1 MYDTDY
7 TLMII
12 FGAEVANFMHNQ
24 GLSATFGLLCA
35 ALTALSPL
43 HLATAT
49 TPPLNLMVSRQ
60 DVDGLD
66 FPSSA
71 QNPVSPHRKK
81 GLEILAQALQ
91 LAPTIN
97 ENSTAWPI
105 PDLALLYA
113 EIGEPERAAEVLS
126 LGMNG
131 FIKDIQFAASTAGG
145 LSNHE
150 RLDYLALLFAK
161 VGQSAPV
168 FTLNAAIANNF
179 DNSYNP
185 RYVEQ
190 TISIVLEAMARAFFA
205 EGKAEAA
212 LEIVEKID
220 NQNDKVRALIGIAD
234 QPVSVA
240 IADKTL
246 EMLQYWNFP
255 DDGDVI
261 VMKSQALAA
270 IAFAYARAGAGDKA
284 AATFSLAYD
293 IAGTA
298 YNEYSRITA
307 LQAIAIRYMQA
318 EEFDRSF
325 EIVREINPGL
335 LISPEI
341 LAYIASQYAAYGKME
356 MVLEIAESVE
366 KSASSYQDERLRGIL
381 AIVSTIAR
389 YGQPDRALAIAN
401 RISVDET
408 KIYLKEDALAVV
420 ASSFAT
426 TGKYDQAIAI
436 ASKLEP
442 GIYQNQAWEDIAL
455 SYMQEGKFEEGAK
468 IAQRIT
474 NQLNDGDGRLY
485 KIALA
490 AATGNNYDVTVKIV
504 DQIDQ
509 KYGRQERAF
518 GDIAIQV
525 AQTGNDDLAV
535 KIAEKIPKN
544 SSYRIEVFSKIAVS
558 RAKAG
563 ETARANQ
570 IFQKSL
576 AEAENLEDESQ
587 LSSALGAIAG
597 AYTEICQ
604 WEKAAQ
610 LALTIPDPE
619 WQNKLFQ
626 QMAISY
632 ARAGNA
638 DAAFAMADRVT
649 GNTAIKYSVIW
660 EMARQAAKAG
670 NFDRA
675 VALVPQVGDSSEQVA
690 LLVEIAAIAFAD
702 PPKNPATTSCPNPL
716 VPLASLAG
724 VPNSRITR

>member
-1 MYDTDY
+1 
-7 TLMII
+7 
-12 FGAEVANFMHNQ
+12 MHHQ
-24 GLSATFGLLCA
+24 ALRATFGLLCA
-35 ALTALSPL
+35 GLTALSPL

-49 TPPLNLMVSRQ
+49 TPTPNLMVSWE
-60 DVDGLD
+60 DVDSLN
-66 FPSSA
+66 FSTIA
-71 QNPVSPHRKK
+71 QNPVSPHRAK

-91 LAPTIN
+91 LARTIN

-113 EIGEPERAAEVLS
+113 EIGQPERAAEVLS
-126 LGMNG
+126 LGVNG
-131 FIKDIQFAASTAGG
+131 FLKEIEFVAGTAAGMRS
-145 LSNHE
+145 HE
-150 RLDYLALLFAK
+150 IIDDMALLFAK
-161 VGQSAPV
+161 VGKSDPV
-168 FTLNAAIANNF
+168 FTLTAAIANKF
-179 DNSYNP
+179 DASYSP
-185 RYVEQ
+185 RYPEQ
-190 TISIVLEAMARAFFA
+190 IIRIFLKTMARAFFA
-205 EGKAEAA
+205 EGQAAAA
-212 LEIVEKID
+212 LELGEKID
-220 NQNDKVRALIGIAD
+220 SQYGKFMALIGIAD

-240 IADKTL
+240 ITDKAL
-246 EMLQYWNFP
+246 EMLQSLKLP

-261 VMKSQALAA
+261 VGKSQALAA
-270 IAFAYARAGAGDKA
+270 IALSYTRAGAGDKA

-341 LAYIASQYAAYGKME
+341 LAYIASQYAAYGKIE
-356 MVLEIAESVE
+356 MVLQIAEIVE
-366 KSASSYQDERLRGIL
+366 KSASSYQDERLRGIF

-401 RISVDET
+401 RIPIDET

-455 SYMQEGKFEEGAK
+455 SYMQGGKFEEGAK

-474 NQLNDGDGRLY
+474 NKLNDRDGRLY

-504 DQIDQ
+504 DKIAQ

-525 AQTGNDDLAV
+525 AQTGNDDLAL

-544 SSYRIEVFSKIAVS
+544 SSYRIEVFSKIAIS

-563 ETARANQ
+563 ETAKANQ
-570 IFQKSL
+570 IFQQSL

-610 LALTIPDPE
+610 LALTIPEPE

-638 DAAFAMADRVT
+638 DAALAMAARVT

-660 EMARQAAKAG
+660 ELARQAAQAG
-670 NFDRA
+670 NFDQA

-690 LLVEIAAIAFAD
+690 LLVEIAAIAFAE

-724 VPNSRITR
+724 VPN